1 MILSTRCF
9 TFSISIEDWENQVE
23 QKSLLF
29 WIATILLLLCK
40 EMKLC
45 LKNPI
50 VNNIRRDPHFVP
62 FIKAQY
68 VCRVFSSVYCNF
80 FWNEPDISFKRKK
93 GTFRVYNILLWGGL
107 HPYSLII
114 SEHLY
119 CSLVKQFLVFLEVL
133 FLKM

>member
-1 MILSTRCF
+1 M
-9 TFSISIEDWENQVE
+9 E

-50 VNNIRRDPHFVP
+50 VNNIRRDPNFVP

-68 VCRVFSSVYCNF
+68 VGRVCSSVYCNF
-80 FWNEPDISFKRKK
+80 FWNEPDISFKREK
-93 GTFRVYNILLWGGL
+93 RNI
-107 HPYSLII
+107 
-114 SEHLY
+114 
-119 CSLVKQFLVFLEVL
+119 
-133 FLKM
+133 